1 MARSTRTPCRYP
13 GPAQSDQIDA
23 NLHRAEPASAIAE
36 IDRAMTSDQGDRL
49 TSLYHAALERPAA
62 ERGSFLNQACAGD
75 DALRAEVE
83 SLLAYEAQSF
93 LERPAAHA
101 AADVGSRISARTSMV
116 NCRLGPYTIIAPLGV
131 GGMGEVYRAHD
142 SKLGRDVAVKILPQH
157 FTIDPERRARFA
169 REARVLA
176 ALNHPNIG
184 AIYGLEESAGIT
196 ALVLEL
202 VEGPTLA
209 TRLVRGAL
217 PLSESLSIAHQ
228 IAEALD
234 AAHEKGIVHRDLKP
248 ANIVLQPVG
257 GPASSDVRAK
267 VLDFGI
273 AKSLTTDG
281 AAGTAVPIADT
292 AEGRV
297 LGTPDYMSPE
307 QARGLPVDKRTD
319 VWAFG
324 CLLFEMLTG
333 ASPFQGATPTDTF
346 ARIVEREPDWSLLT
360 DRTPR
365 SIGVLLERCLR
376 KDPRQRL
383 RDIGDAMAEIDD
395 LEVAPTPP
403 SFDRRPWGLIA
414 IGTLGLLVG
423 SAIVGLLTRSIP
435 SPVASPSMRLPVDL
449 GPDVSLTGSV
459 RISPDG
465 QRLVFIS
472 NGQLESRRL
481 NETISMPL
489 AGTEGAS
496 QFFFAPDGQSVAFEA
511 NGKLKSIGIDGGSV
525 KTLGD
530 VPSDAVA
537 MRGGDWGT
545 DDTIVI
551 GSAFRGLYRVAAG
564 GGRLE
569 PLTRLEAGEFTH
581 RQPQFLP
588 GGRALIFTR
597 HTRPSAFDLARIEM
611 LSLADGARTVLV
623 DRAYFG
629 RFLAGPDGSGYLTF
643 FRDGRMW
650 AAPFDPSRPVLRGPP
665 FQVLE
670 DVSSDNLSG
679 SAEADVSRTGVLV
692 YRPESKLRLGWL
704 ESNGSQRTLLP
715 EPGNYSG
722 LSLSPD
728 GKRLAFSMGGD
739 LYAYDIE
746 RRATIELT
754 RGLNERQRR
763 VVWTPDGH
771 FIIISKAE
779 VPSWV
784 ATDGISEPHPLF
796 ADKDP
801 PARFGLSF
809 RREDNR
815 LLYMENASATG
826 RAWDLLTASI
836 RADGT
841 GLHAGTPEPYLA
853 TADDDRNGQFSR
865 DGRWVAY
872 TSSKS
877 GQVEV
882 YVTAYPDDGRVW
894 PVSVNGG
901 VQPEWSSSE
910 LFYRQGHQI
919 LSMNYSTTNSEFAL
933 TGNPRSWTARSI
945 VSTGE
950 NPLYS
955 VPADGKRLACI
966 VPDPASERETRR
978 TVMFWVNAT
987 DGIRR
992 LIPKPSVPSR

>member
-1 MARSTRTPCRYP
+1 MTP
-13 GPAQSDQIDA
+13 D
-23 NLHRAEPASAIAE
+23 L
-36 IDRAMTSDQGDRL
+36 GDRL
-49 TSLYHAALERPAA
+49 TSLFHAALGRPAA
-62 ERGSFLNQACAGD
+62 ERGLFLNQACLGD
-75 DALRAEVE
+75 DVLRAEVE
-83 SLLAYEAQSF
+83 SLLAYEAQPFPGSPIA
-93 LERPAAHA
+93 PAV
-101 AADVGSRISARTSMV
+101 ADVGSRTSDRASMV
-116 NCRLGPYTIIAPLGV
+116 NCRLGPYRIIAPLGV

-157 FTIDPERRARFA
+157 FTIDPERRLRFA

-176 ALNHPNIG
+176 ALNHPHIG

-209 TRLVRGAL
+209 TRLVQGAL
-217 PLSESLSIAHQ
+217 PLSESLSIARQ

-257 GPASSDVRAK
+257 GPGSSDVRAK
-267 VLDFGI
+267 VLDFGL
-273 AKSLTTDG
+273 AKSLTIDG
-281 AAGTAVPIADT
+281 AADAAVPIAET
-292 AEGRV
+292 ADGRV

-319 VWAFG
+319 IWAFG
-324 CLLFEMLTG
+324 CVLFEMLTG
-333 ASPFQGATPTDTF
+333 ARTFQGATPTDTL
-346 ARIVEREPDWSLLT
+346 ARVLEHEPNWTLLP

-365 SIGVLLERCLR
+365 SVRALLKRCLR
-376 KDPRQRL
+376 KDSRRRL
-383 RDIGDAMAEIDD
+383 RDIGDAMAGIDD
-395 LEVAPTPP
+395 REVTRTLPF
-403 SFDRRPWGLIA
+403 FDRTSLGLIA
-414 IGTLGLLVG
+414 TGTIGLLVG
-423 SAIVGLLTRSIP
+423 SAVVGLLTHSIP
-435 SPVASPSMRLPVDL
+435 SPAASPSMQLPVDL
-449 GPDVSLTGSV
+449 GPDVSLTGPV

-465 QRLVFIS
+465 ERLVFIS
-472 NGQLESRRL
+472 NGHLESRRL

-489 AGTEGAS
+489 AGTEGTS
-496 QFFFAPDGQSVAFEA
+496 QFFFSPDGQSVAFEA
-511 NGKLKSIGIDGGSV
+511 DGKLKRIGLDGGSV

-537 MRGGDWGT
+537 MRGGDWGA

-551 GSAFRGLYRVAAG
+551 GSAFRGLYRVPAG

-569 PLTRLEAGEFTH
+569 PLTRLQPGEFTH

-588 GGRALIFTR
+588 GGKALIFSR

-643 FRDGRMW
+643 FRDGSMW

-679 SAEADVSRTGVLV
+679 NAQADVSRTGVLV
-692 YRPESKLRLGWL
+692 YRRESKLRLDWL
-704 ESNGSQRTLLP
+704 EGDGSQRTLLP
-715 EPGNYSG
+715 ESGNYSG

-746 RRATIELT
+746 RRATIQLT
-754 RGLNERQRR
+754 RGLNEPQRR
-763 VVWTPDGH
+763 VVWTPDSH
-771 FIIISKAE
+771 FLIISKAE

-784 ATDGISEPHPLF
+784 ATDGISEPHSLF
-796 ADKDP
+796 ADQEP

-809 RREDNR
+809 RRTDNR
-815 LLYMENASATG
+815 LLYMENASTAG
-826 RAWDLLTASI
+826 RAWDLLTVPI

-882 YVTAYPDDGRVW
+882 YVRAYPDDGRVW

-901 VQPEWSSSE
+901 AQAEWSPSE

-919 LSMNYSTTNSEFAL
+919 LSMNYSTTNAEFAL
-933 TGNPRSWTARSI
+933 TGHPRSWTAQSI

-955 VPADGKRLACI
+955 VPAEGKRLAFL
-966 VPDPASERETRR
+966 VPDPASARETRS
-978 TVMFWVNAT
+978 TVMFWINAT

-992 LIPKPSVPSR
+992 LIPKP

>member
-1 MARSTRTPCRYP
+1 MPPSDGQRRS
-13 GPAQSDQIDA
+13 
-23 NLHRAEPASAIAE
+23 
-36 IDRAMTSDQGDRL
+36 
-49 TSLYHAALERPAA
+49 AA
-62 ERGSFLNQACAGD
+62 SFLNQVCPGD

-93 LERPAAHA
+93 PDSPAAHA
-101 AADVGSRISARTSMV
+101 AAAVGSRTSDRASMV
-116 NCRLGPYTIIAPLGV
+116 NCQIGPYRIIAPLGV

-157 FTIDPERRARFA
+157 FTIDPERRVRFA

-176 ALNHPNIG
+176 ALNHPHIG
-184 AIYGLEESAGIT
+184 AIYGLEESACMT

-209 TRLVRGAL
+209 TRLVQGAL
-217 PLSESLSIAHQ
+217 PLSESLSIARQ

-257 GPASSDVRAK
+257 GPASSNVRAK
-267 VLDFGI
+267 VLDFGL
-273 AKSLTTDG
+273 AKSLTTDD
-281 AAGTAVPIADT
+281 AADTAVPIADT
-292 AEGRV
+292 ADGRV

-319 VWAFG
+319 IWAFG
-324 CLLFEMLTG
+324 CVLFEMLTG
-333 ASPFQGATPTDTF
+333 ARTFPGATPTDTL
-346 ARIVEREPDWSLLT
+346 ARVLEHEPNWTLLP

-365 SIGVLLERCLR
+365 SVRVLLKRCLR
-376 KDPRQRL
+376 KDPRRRL
-383 RDIGDAMAEIDD
+383 RDIGDAMAGIDD
-395 LEVAPTPP
+395 REVT
-403 SFDRRPWGLIA
+403 RTRPFFVRTSLGLIA
-414 IGTLGLLVG
+414 AGTIGLLVG
-423 SAIVGLLTRSIP
+423 SAIVGLLARSIP
-435 SPVASPSMRLPVDL
+435 SPAASPSMQLPVDL
-449 GPDVSLTGSV
+449 GPDVSITGPV

-465 QRLVFIS
+465 ERLVFIS
-472 NGQLESRRL
+472 NGHLESRRL
-481 NETISMPL
+481 NEAISMPI

-496 QFFFAPDGQSVAFEA
+496 QFFFSPDGQSVAFEA
-511 NGKLKSIGIDGGSV
+511 DGKLKRIGLDGGSV

-537 MRGGDWGT
+537 IRGGDWGA

-551 GSAFRGLYRVAAG
+551 GSAFRGMYRVAAG

-569 PLTRLEAGEFTH
+569 PLTRLEPGEFTH

-588 GGRALIFTR
+588 GGKALIFSR
-597 HTRPSAFDLARIEM
+597 HTRPSVFDLARIEM
-611 LSLADGARTVLV
+611 LSLVDGARTVLV

-670 DVSSDNLSG
+670 DVSSDNLIG
-679 SAEADVSRTGVLV
+679 TAQVDVSRTGVLV
-692 YRPESKLRLGWL
+692 YRRESKLRLDWL
-704 ESNGSQRTLLP
+704 ENDGSQRTLLP

-746 RRATIELT
+746 RRATIQLT
-754 RGLNERQRR
+754 RGLNEPQRR
-763 VVWTPDGH
+763 VVWTPDSH
-771 FIIISKAE
+771 FLIISKAE

-784 ATDGISEPHPLF
+784 ATDGISEPHSLF

-809 RREDNR
+809 RRTDNR
-815 LLYMENASATG
+815 LLYMENASTAG
-826 RAWDLLTASI
+826 RAWDLLTVPI
-836 RADGT
+836 RADGK

-882 YVTAYPDDGRVW
+882 YVRAYPDDGRVW

-901 VQPEWSSSE
+901 VQVEWSSSE

-919 LSMNYSTTNSEFAL
+919 LSRNYSTTNSEFAL
-933 TGNPRSWTARSI
+933 TGHPRSWTAQSI

-955 VPADGKRLACI
+955 VPAEGKRLAFL
-966 VPDPASERETRR
+966 VPDPASERETRS
-978 TVMFWVNAT
+978 TVMFWINAT

-992 LIPKPSVPSR
+992 LIPRPSVSSR

>member
-1 MARSTRTPCRYP
+1 
-13 GPAQSDQIDA
+13 
-23 NLHRAEPASAIAE
+23 
-36 IDRAMTSDQGDRL
+36 MTSDRGDGL
-49 TSLYHAALERPAA
+49 TSLFHAALGWPASERAS
-62 ERGSFLNQACAGD
+62 RLNQECAGD
-75 DALRAEVE
+75 DELRAEIE
-83 SLLAYEAQSF
+83 SLLGYEAQSF
-93 LERPAAHA
+93 LESPAAHVA
-101 AADVGSRISARTSMV
+101 AVFGPRTPDRTSMV
-116 NCRLGPYTIIAPLGV
+116 NRQLGPYTIIAPLGA

-142 SKLGRDVAVKILPQH
+142 SKLGRDVAVKILPEH

-176 ALNHPNIG
+176 ALNHPHIG
-184 AIYGLEESAGIT
+184 AIFGFEECEGMT

-209 TRLVRGAL
+209 TRLAGGAL
-217 PLSESLSIAHQ
+217 PLPESLSIARQ

-248 ANIVLQPVG
+248 ANIVLQPVA

-267 VLDFGI
+267 VLDFGL

-281 AAGTAVPIADT
+281 AAGAVVSIPDT
-292 AEGRV
+292 SDGRV
-297 LGTPDYMSPE
+297 LGTPEYMSPE
-307 QARGLPVDKRTD
+307 QARGLPIDKRTD
-319 VWAFG
+319 IWAFG
-324 CLLFEMLTG
+324 CVLFEMLTG
-333 ASPFQGATPTDTF
+333 ARTFQGATPTDTL
-346 ARIVEREPDWSLLT
+346 ARILEHEPDWTLLP

-365 SIGVLLERCLR
+365 SVRVLLKRCLR

-383 RDIGDAMAEIDD
+383 RDIGDAMAEIDG
-395 LEVAPTPP
+395 LEATATPP
-403 SFDRRPWGLIA
+403 SFDRTRWALIA
-414 IGTLGLLVG
+414 IGAIGLLVG
-423 SAIVGLLTRSIP
+423 SAVAGLLTRSIP

-449 GPDVSLTGSV
+449 GPDVSLTGPV
-459 RISPDG
+459 RISPDAE
-465 QRLVFIS
+465 RLVFIS
-472 NGQLESRRL
+472 NGHLESRRL
-481 NETISMPL
+481 NETVSTPI
-489 AGTEGAS
+489 AGTEEAT
-496 QFFFAPDGQSVAFEA
+496 QFFLSPDGQSVAFEA
-511 NGKLKSIGIDGGSV
+511 GGKLKRIGIDGGSV
-525 KTLGD
+525 KTLAD

-537 MRGGDWGT
+537 MRGGDWGA

-569 PLTRLEAGEFTH
+569 PLTRLEQGEFTH

-588 GGRALIFTR
+588 GGKALIFTR
-597 HTRPSAFDLARIEM
+597 HTRPSAFDLARVEM
-611 LSLADGARTVLV
+611 LSLVDGARTVLV

-629 RFLAGPDGSGYLTF
+629 RFLPGHDGSGYLTF

-650 AAPFDPSRPVLRGPP
+650 AAAFDPSRPVLRGPP

-670 DVSSDNLSG
+670 DVSSDNLTG
-679 SAEADVSRTGVLV
+679 TAQVDVSRTGVLV
-692 YRPESKLRLGWL
+692 YRRESTLRLDWL
-704 ESNGSQRTLLP
+704 ESDGSQRTLLP
-715 EPGNYSG
+715 KPGNYSG

-728 GKRLAFSMGGD
+728 GKRLAYSMGGD

-746 RRATIELT
+746 RRATIQLT

-763 VVWTPDGH
+763 VVWTPDSH
-771 FIIISKAE
+771 FLVISKAE

-784 ATDGISEPHPLF
+784 ATDGISEPHSLF
-796 ADKDP
+796 SDKDP

-809 RREDNR
+809 RRKDNS
-815 LLYMENASATG
+815 LLYMENASAVG
-826 RAWDLLTASI
+826 RAWDLLTVAI
-836 RADGT
+836 RVDGA

-853 TADDDRNGQFSR
+853 AADDDRNGQFSS

-882 YVTAYPDDGRVW
+882 YVRAYPDDGRVW

-901 VQPEWSSSE
+901 TQPEWSSTE
-910 LFYRQGHQI
+910 LFYRQGNRI
-919 LSMNYSTTNSEFAL
+919 LSMNYSSTNSDFVLA
-933 TGNPRSWTARSI
+933 GHPRSWTTQSTE
-945 VSTGE
+945 STGE

-955 VPADGKRLACI
+955 VQAEGKRMAFL
-966 VPDPASERETRR
+966 VPNPASERETRR

-987 DGIRR
+987 DGLRQ
-992 LIPKPSVPSR
+992 LMPKQSRASR